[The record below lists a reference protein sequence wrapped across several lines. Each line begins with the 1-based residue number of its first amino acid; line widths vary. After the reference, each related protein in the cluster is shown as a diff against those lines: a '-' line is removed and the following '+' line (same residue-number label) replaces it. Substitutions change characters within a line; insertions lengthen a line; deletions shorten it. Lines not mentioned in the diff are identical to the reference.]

1 MKRNSFCI
9 GITVFV
15 LFFLYLPI
23 LLLIIS
29 SFNESRF
36 GGIWLGFTLKWYH
49 KLLEERAM
57 WQALRNTLII
67 GFSATCA
74 STILGTFAAFALHR
88 YKTPLQ
94 KVHYSFIYTPLVMP
108 DILMGISLLLFF
120 VALNIKLGLFTV
132 FIAHTT
138 FCVSYVTMVILS
150 KLQNFDFSIVEAA
163 QDLGA
168 NTWKVA
174 RRILL
179 PMLAPGITAG
189 ALLAFTLSIDDFV
202 ITYFVAGQGAATLPI
217 YIYSMIKFG
226 STPIVNALSAII
238 IFLNLYHRLDDSK
251 TYKGRILM
259 KILRPLLFALLFLAL
274 ISCNRTK
281 P

>member
-1 MKRNSFCI
+1 MKRSPFCLT
-9 GITVFV
+9 ITILVII
-15 LFFLYLPI
+15 FLYLPI
-23 LLLIIS
+23 IMLVIS

-36 GGIWLGFTLKWYH
+36 GGLWSGFTFKWYEG
-49 KLLEERAM
+49 LLHESNL
-57 WQALRNTLII
+57 WLALRNSLII
-67 GFSATCA
+67 GISATVA
-74 STILGTFAAFALHR
+74 STILGTMAAFALNR

-94 KVHYSFIYTPLVMP
+94 TVNYCLIYTPLVIP

-120 VALNIKLGLFTV
+120 VFLNIQLGLFTV

-138 FCVSYVTMVILS
+138 FCVSYVTMVMLS

-168 NTWKVA
+168 GSWTVA

-179 PMLAPGITAG
+179 PLLAPGITAG

-202 ITYFVAGQGAATLPI
+202 ITYFVAGHGAMTLPL

-226 STPIVNALSAII
+226 STPIINALAAII
-238 IFLNLYHRLDDSK
+238 
-251 TYKGRILM
+251 
-259 KILRPLLFALLFLAL
+259 LFLTFL
-274 ISCNRTK
+274 IVWITQKFSK
-281 P
+281 E